1 MEVLLPSALIIDTSL
16 CLKDNTPALTFKI
29 AQDFF
34 ENNLNGEESNFVL
47 SDGFYSRTIEQ
58 DDLVLAFDTTD
69 DGEFETSREKYR
81 ITSEKYFSVITL
93 SYSLATTSNEL
104 SLDDS
109 TSIR

>member
-1 MEVLLPSALIIDTSL
+1 MEFLFPSVLLINTTF

-47 SDGFYSRTIEQ
+47 LDGFYSRTIEQ

-69 DGEFETSREKYR
+69 DGEFETSREKTPYNFR
-81 ITSEKYFSVITL
+81 KIFFSNNT
-93 SYSLATTSNEL
+93 EL
-104 SLDDS
+104 QSRDH
-109 TSIR
+109 IK